1 MMIKNF
7 NSLANTK
14 VKKKAL
20 QILEVGLTAAEPKN
34 FLKEFVS
41 KNHISTGKKS
51 YIFIELWEN
60 FCGCIWKGL
69 RFYGRICIKEN

>member
-7 NSLANTK
+7 NSLANTE

-20 QILEVGLTAAEPKN
+20 QILEAGLTAAEPKN
-34 FLKEFVS
+34 FLKPFVS
-41 KNHISTGKKS
+41 KKSYLTWEKS

-69 RFYGRICIKEN
+69 RFYGEICIKEN